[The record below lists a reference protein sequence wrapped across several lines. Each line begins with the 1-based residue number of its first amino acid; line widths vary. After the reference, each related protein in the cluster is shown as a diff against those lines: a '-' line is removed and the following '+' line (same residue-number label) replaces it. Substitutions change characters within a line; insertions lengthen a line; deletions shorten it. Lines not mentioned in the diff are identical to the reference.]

1 MSDGEQAPL
10 GHEAQ
15 LVKANRWVQIG
26 HTLLDQENVTWPDQL
41 ILGACAPSLL
51 SPPPERLP
59 RSSTAT
65 ALSARPPPLRSGTP
79 ALVDR
84 PT

>member
-26 HTLLDQENVTWPDQL
+26 HTLLEAGPPRRVKG
-41 ILGACAPSLL
+41 GALTS
-51 SPPPERLP
+51 EV
-59 RSSTAT
+59 
-65 ALSARPPPLRSGTP
+65 ALAAR
-79 ALVDR
+79 
-84 PT
+84 

>member
-26 HTLLDQENVTWPDQL
+26 HTLLVNQSIEEV
-41 ILGACAPSLL
+41 
-51 SPPPERLP
+51 
-59 RSSTAT
+59 
-65 ALSARPPPLRSGTP
+65 
-79 ALVDR
+79 VDR
-84 PT
+84 RNGNANGRIRDSIRGVEVSEMNQ